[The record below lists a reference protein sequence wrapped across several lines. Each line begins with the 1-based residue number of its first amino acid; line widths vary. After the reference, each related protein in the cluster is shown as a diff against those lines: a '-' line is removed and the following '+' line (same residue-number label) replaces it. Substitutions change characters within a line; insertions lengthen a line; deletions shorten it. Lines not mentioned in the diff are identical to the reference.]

1 VHYKAHR
8 ISDTRIIRRQVID
21 PKPWPS
27 QRRAWT
33 TLLLFSSVAILSYTD
48 RQVLTLLVDPIRS
61 DLQITDTQVG
71 LLQGAAFGLVYAFSG
86 VILGRFSD
94 VGSRIGM
101 IRAGVLVWSLA
112 TVYCGFTHSF
122 SELMLAR
129 MVVGIGEATLMPAV
143 ISLIPDFF
151 CAARRGTATGIFLTS
166 PSIGAG
172 AALLVG
178 GALQAAAIDGTFA
191 RLPLIGHLAPWRLTI
206 LLLGLSGM
214 PFAAALW
221 LAREPTRRD
230 IEPATALDKGAP
242 RSSMAILWSARRV
255 ILPLLFAM
263 AFAAAGDFSIMSW
276 IPTVLSRS
284 YAWSASRIGE
294 VFGSVI
300 IVASIVGVM
309 AGGILSD
316 LLRRHRGV
324 RSRVT
329 IAFAATIFSVLGA
342 QFALA
347 SSGVQVV
354 ALAAFWLVT
363 SSAATAAGITTL
375 QEITSP
381 GSRAFAGSLVALCNI
396 AFGFTLGN
404 AGPGFAADHIFRDA
418 HAMGASITLI
428 ALPAAV
434 LATLLYW
441 LVLTELKHSAS
452 QQPRRV
458 GAADHSALQ

>member
-1 VHYKAHR
+1 V
-8 ISDTRIIRRQVID
+8 IVID
-21 PKPWPS
+21 AKPWPS
-27 QRRAWT
+27 RRRAWT
-33 TLLLFSSVAILSYTD
+33 ALLLFSSVAILSYTD

-71 LLQGAAFGLVYAFSG
+71 LLQGAAFGLIYAFSG

-94 VGSRIGM
+94 VGSRIGI
-101 IRAGVLVWSLA
+101 IRAGVFVWSLA
-112 TVYCGFTHSF
+112 TIYCGFAHSF
-122 SELMLAR
+122 LELMLAR

-151 CAARRGTATGIFLTS
+151 PAARRGTATGIFLTS
-166 PSIGAG
+166 LSIGAG

-178 GALQAAAIDGTFA
+178 GALQAAAIEGTFEG
-191 RLPLIGHLAPWRLTI
+191 LPMIGHLAPWRLTI
-206 LLLGLSGM
+206 LLLGLSGI
-214 PFAAALW
+214 PFAVALW

-230 IEPATALDKGAP
+230 IERPIAADKAAP
-242 RSSMAILWSARRV
+242 RSSMAILWRARRV
-255 ILPLLFAM
+255 ILPLLLAM
-263 AFAAAGDFSIMSW
+263 ALAAAGDFSIMSW
-276 IPTVLSRS
+276 TPTVLSRS
-284 YAWSASRIGE
+284 YGWPPSRIGE

-309 AGGILSD
+309 AGGILTD
-316 LLRRHRGV
+316 VLRKRHGV
-324 RSRVT
+324 QSRITV
-329 IAFAATIFSVLGA
+329 AFAATIFSILGA
-342 QFALA
+342 LLALA
-347 SSGVQVV
+347 SSGLQVI

-375 QEITSP
+375 QEITAP

-418 HAMGASITLI
+418 HAIGASITLI

-441 LVLTELKHSAS
+441 LVLAEFRNSAS
-452 QQPRRV
+452 QELLRI